1 MQCLLDIAI
10 FCKYFAPHFGIARRY
25 VGTEP
30 LSPMTNKYNGALK
43 ANLPGKGI
51 EVREIPRLEKTGTP
65 VSASAVRKALA
76 ENDWDTL
83 KTLVPATTFDHLLK
97 IKEEV

>member
-1 MQCLLDIAI
+1 
-10 FCKYFAPHFGIARRY
+10 
-25 VGTEP
+25 
-30 LSPMTNKYNGALK
+30 MTNKYNEALK
-43 ANLPGKGI
+43 GNLPGKGI

-83 KTLVPATTFDHLLK
+83 KTLVPITTFDHLQK
-97 IKEEV
+97 IKEEVL